1 MMRPSNRS
9 ESTVTTLENLA
20 AQAREFRFA
29 IGGMTCAS
37 CVRHVEQALERVP
50 GVLDASVNLAT
61 ESAAVHTDGSA
72 DAAALI
78 AAVADAGYDAR
89 VAQESS
95 ADVAAVAD
103 DTRETRHV
111 VVAALL
117 ALPLVA
123 PMLAS
128 LAGAHWMPPGWLQ
141 LALAT
146 PLQFWLGA
154 RFYRAAW
161 TALRHRTANMDL
173 LIALGTSAAYGLSLY
188 NLAAVEPHAQHLYFE
203 TSAVLIALVLAGK
216 WLERRARRKT
226 GAAIRALQKLAPER
240 ARIVRDGVETSVALA
255 DVVPGDV
262 AIVLPGERVPVDG
275 EIVHGATQIDE
286 SLISGESLPLAKS
299 PGDAVTGGSI
309 NGDGRIAVKTRA
321 VGAESRLARIIRL
334 VENAQSRKAP
344 VQYLVDRISAVF
356 VPIVVALALITL
368 VAWGAAGDWRS
379 GLINAI
385 AVLVIA
391 CPCALGLA
399 TPTALIAGMGA
410 AARSGILVR
419 DADALERAEKLDVVA
434 FDKTGTLTQGRP
446 HVVAV
451 RALDGDEATL
461 VAQAASLSAGS
472 THPLAAATLAAA
484 AERGLAVTVADEARN
499 VPGHGVTGIVD
510 GRRVWLGSARW
521 LASLGVDAN
530 ALDGAATDAG
540 ATLSWLAREDA
551 GRPLPVG
558 VIAFRDT
565 PREGAREAVATLRAA
580 GIDTVMIS
588 GDRSEAAHAIAASLG
603 IARVLAEVTPEH
615 KAEEVERLRAGGR
628 TVGMVGDGV
637 NDAPALA
644 VADVGFAMAGGT
656 DVAMEAA
663 GVTLMRNDPR
673 LVSAA
678 IDVARRTTRKIRQN
692 LFWAFVYNAV
702 GLPLAALGWLN
713 PVVAGLAMALSSL
726 SVIGNA
732 GLLARWRAD
741 DAA

>member
-1 MMRPSNRS
+1 MTS
-9 ESTVTTLENLA
+9 LENLA
-20 AQAREFRFA
+20 AQTREFRFA

-61 ESAAVHTDGSA
+61 ESAAVRTDGSI
-72 DAAALI
+72 DAAALV

-89 VAQESS
+89 AAQDHRDD
-95 ADVAAVAD
+95 AAAAVD
-103 DTRETRHV
+103 DARETRHV
-111 VVAALL
+111 VIAAML
-117 ALPLVA
+117 ALPLVV

-128 LAGAHWMPPGWLQ
+128 LAGRHWMPPGWLQ
-141 LALAT
+141 LLLAT

-154 RFYRAAW
+154 RFYRAGW
-161 TALRHRTANMDL
+161 TALRNRTANMDL
-173 LIALGTSAAYGLSLY
+173 LIALGTSAAFGLSLY
-188 NLAAVEPHAQHLYFE
+188 NLAAVESHAQHLYFE

-226 GAAIRALQKLAPER
+226 GAAIRALQNLAPER
-240 ARIVRDGVETSVALA
+240 ARVVRDGAETWVALA
-255 DVVPGDV
+255 DVAPGDV

-275 EIVHGATQIDE
+275 EIVDGVTQIDE
-286 SLISGESLPLAKS
+286 SLISGESLPLAKA

-309 NGDGRIAVKTRA
+309 NGDGRIAVRTRA

-356 VPIVVALALITL
+356 VPIVVVLALITL
-368 VAWGAAGDWRS
+368 LAWGAAGDWRS

-434 FDKTGTLTQGRP
+434 FDKTGTLTQGKP

-451 RALDGDEATL
+451 RAVDGDEAAL
-461 VAQAASLSAGS
+461 VALAASLSAGS
-472 THPLAAATLAAA
+472 THPLAGATLAAA
-484 AERGLAVTVADEARN
+484 AERGIAVAVAGEARN
-499 VPGHGVTGIVD
+499 VPGHGVTGVVD
-510 GRRVWLGSARW
+510 GRRLWLGSARW
-521 LASLGVDAN
+521 VASLGVDTN
-530 ALDGAATDAG
+530 AFDGAAPDAG
-540 ATLSWLAREDA
+540 ATLSWLARDDA
-551 GRPLPVG
+551 GQPRLMG
-558 VIAFRDT
+558 LIAFRDT
-565 PREGAREAVATLRAA
+565 PRAGAREAIATLRAA

-588 GDRSEAAHAIAASLG
+588 GDRAQAAHAIAASLG

-628 TVGMVGDGV
+628 VVGMVGDGV

-644 VADVGFAMAGGT
+644 AADVGFAMAGGT

-663 GVTLMRNDPR
+663 GITLMRNDPR

-741 DAA
+741 DANDAT